1 MALRSKNKV
10 SAAFSMSSMTD
21 IVFLLLIFFML
32 TSTLVTTN
40 ALDLVLPNS
49 TAQTVKKQ
57 RVSVSINENFE
68 YFIDKES
75 VELKYI
81 EVQLIDKL
89 AGKDE
94 QVVVLRVDKSVPL
107 EYAVEVMDIAYR
119 NKFKIVLATQQKQC
133 NFFVI
138 NISEE
143 RHWERF

>member
-68 YFIDKES
+68 YFIDKEV

-81 EVQLIDKL
+81 EAQLINKL
-89 AGKDE
+89 AGQDE
-94 QVVVLRVDKSVPL
+94 PVVVLRVDKSVPV

-119 NKFKIVLATQQKQC
+119 NKFKIVLATQQK
-133 NFFVI
+133 
-138 NISEE
+138 
-143 RHWERF
+143 R

>member
-68 YFIDKES
+68 YFIDKEA
-75 VELKYI
+75 VELRYI
-81 EVQLIDKL
+81 EAQLIDKL
-89 AGKDE
+89 VGQDE
-94 QVVVLRVDKSVPL
+94 QVVVLRVDKSVPI

-119 NKFKIVLATQQKQC
+119 NKFKIVLATQQK
-133 NFFVI
+133 
-138 NISEE
+138 
-143 RHWERF
+143 R

>member
-1 MALRSKNKV
+1 MALRSKHKL

-57 RVSVSINENFE
+57 RVSVSINEDLE
-68 YFIDKES
+68 YFIDKEA
-75 VELKYI
+75 VELRYI
-81 EVQLIDKL
+81 EAQLIEKL
-89 AGKDE
+89 AGQDE
-94 QVVVLRVDKSVPL
+94 LVVVLRVDKSVPV

-119 NKFKIVLATQQKQC
+119 NKFKIVLATKQK
-133 NFFVI
+133 
-138 NISEE
+138 
-143 RHWERF
+143 R

>member
-68 YFIDKES
+68 YFIDKEA

-81 EVQLIDKL
+81 EAQLIDKL
-89 AGKDE
+89 AGQDE
-94 QVVVLRVDKSVPL
+94 QIVVLRVDKSVPI

-119 NKFKIVLATQQKQC
+119 NKFKIVLATQQK
-133 NFFVI
+133 
-138 NISEE
+138 
-143 RHWERF
+143 

>member
-68 YFIDKES
+68 YFIDKEA

-81 EVQLIDKL
+81 EAQLIEKL
-89 AGKDE
+89 AGQDE
-94 QVVVLRVDKSVPL
+94 QVVVLRVDKSVPI

-119 NKFKIVLATQQKQC
+119 NKFKIVLATQQK
-133 NFFVI
+133 
-138 NISEE
+138 
-143 RHWERF
+143 R

>member
-68 YFIDKES
+68 YFIDKEA

-81 EVQLIDKL
+81 EAQLIEKL
-89 AGKDE
+89 AGQDE
-94 QVVVLRVDKSVPL
+94 KVVVLRVDKSVPI

-119 NKFKIVLATQQKQC
+119 NKFKIVLATQQK
-133 NFFVI
+133 
-138 NISEE
+138 
-143 RHWERF
+143 R

>member
-1 MALRSKNKV
+1 MTLRSKNKV

-68 YFIDKES
+68 YFIDKEA
-75 VELKYI
+75 VELKYV
-81 EVQLIDKL
+81 EAQLIDKL
-89 AGKDE
+89 AGQDE
-94 QVVVLRVDKSVPL
+94 QVVVLRVDKSVPI

-119 NKFKIVLATQQKQC
+119 NKFKIVLATQQK
-133 NFFVI
+133 
-138 NISEE
+138 
-143 RHWERF
+143 R

>member
-68 YFIDKES
+68 YFIDKEA

-81 EVQLIDKL
+81 EAKLIDKL
-89 AGKDE
+89 AGQDE
-94 QVVVLRVDKSVPL
+94 QVVVLRVDKSVPI

-119 NKFKIVLATQQKQC
+119 NKFKIVLATQQK
-133 NFFVI
+133 
-138 NISEE
+138 
-143 RHWERF
+143 R

>member
-81 EVQLIDKL
+81 EAQLIDKL
-89 AGKDE
+89 VGQDE
-94 QVVVLRVDKSVPL
+94 QVVVLRVDKSVPV

-119 NKFKIVLATQQKQC
+119 NKFKIVLATQQK
-133 NFFVI
+133 
-138 NISEE
+138 
-143 RHWERF
+143 R

>member
-68 YFIDKES
+68 YFIDKEA
-75 VELKYI
+75 VELNYI
-81 EVQLIDKL
+81 EAQLIDKL
-89 AGKDE
+89 AGQDE
-94 QVVVLRVDKSVPL
+94 QVVVLRVDKSVPI

-119 NKFKIVLATQQKQC
+119 NKFKIVLATQQK
-133 NFFVI
+133 
-138 NISEE
+138 
-143 RHWERF
+143 R